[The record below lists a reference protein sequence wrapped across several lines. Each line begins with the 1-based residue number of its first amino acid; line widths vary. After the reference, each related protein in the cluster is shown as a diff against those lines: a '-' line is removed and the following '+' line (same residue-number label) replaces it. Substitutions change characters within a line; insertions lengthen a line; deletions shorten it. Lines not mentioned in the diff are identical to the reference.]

1 MKFSFAAI
9 AFVCAMPALAHRQVD
24 VKGSIGLA
32 SFVDE
37 SPDNHLLTGG
47 SARIYLTRRFSIE
60 PEFLYL
66 YRDSKHHDIILMP
79 NLVWDFGGRR
89 VVPYVTG
96 GVGLLRTTDSGFLQ
110 SYSHNEG
117 VITAGGG
124 VKIYLN
130 DRWFIVP
137 DARADSDVR
146 FESDAGLG
154 CNEPAVV

>member
-1 MKFSFAAI
+1 MKLFYAGI
-9 AFVCAMPALAHRQVD
+9 ALVCAMPALAQRQID

-37 SPDNHLLTGG
+37 SPDHHLLTGG
-47 SARIYLTRRFSIE
+47 SARIYLTRRLSIE

-66 YRDSKHHDIILMP
+66 YRDNKHHDMILMP
-79 NLVWDFGGRR
+79 NVVWDFGGSRF
-89 VVPYVTG
+89 VPYVTG

-130 DRWFIVP
+130 DRWFIAP
-137 DARADSDVR
+137 EARVGFEAHVR
-146 FESDAGLG
+146 ISAGIG
-154 CNEPAVV
+154 YTWRR